1 MITGVSGL
9 IGSSLYKAA
18 EKSGKKV
25 LGIGRNLISNENYFS
40 TDLTKN
46 RSYKEINRLFK
57 VDTLIHTAAMVP
69 KDKFGY
75 QDSQI
80 IEVNR
85 KITDNT
91 LNINASNIIALSSI
105 SIYGSDVCG
114 VIDENI
120 SPNPQSAYAKSK
132 LDGERV
138 LRSSIKNR
146 KILRI
151 PGVFA
156 QSEKMV
162 LFMIFAEK

>member
-1 MITGVSGL
+1 
-9 IGSSLYKAA
+9 
-18 EKSGKKV
+18 
-25 LGIGRNLISNENYFS
+25 
-40 TDLTKN
+40 
-46 RSYKEINRLFK
+46 
-57 VDTLIHTAAMVP
+57 MVP

-132 LDGERV
+132 LDMEQRV

-156 QSEKMV
+156 QSRKNGLVYDLCRISSKHSNIILDNSAWTCIYLDDLVEIVSLILIK
-162 LFMIFAEK
+162 FYH